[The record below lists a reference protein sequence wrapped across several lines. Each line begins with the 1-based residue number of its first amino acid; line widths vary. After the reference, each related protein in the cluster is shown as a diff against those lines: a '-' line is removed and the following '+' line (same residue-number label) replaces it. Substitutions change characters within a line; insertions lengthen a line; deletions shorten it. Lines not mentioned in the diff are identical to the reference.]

1 MSPQFHLATVALP
14 EPVTVYLPPGGI
26 RPRVVAPGGS
36 AGSISYGPEN
46 GAETV
51 FEHLDCAFWVNLIT
65 RSIHAQIG
73 RIPNPLPLYGPEDF
87 SAVAAD
93 TPEQHGERVLQCLG
107 SDPASALQ
115 ALVNAQPL
123 PPMPARVPRE
133 IANWRARAVLELAGL
148 LATVE
153 AAIAGM
159 TGPEGTVVRNAWQ
172 SGAPLARRGPTVSGL
187 APALGLTEAQV
198 DAMFI
203 QAEALSV

>member
-1 MSPQFHLATVALP
+1 MTTFHLATVVLP
-14 EPVTVYLPPGGI
+14 QPVTVYLPPGGM

-36 AGSISYGPEN
+36 AGAISYGPDN

-51 FEHLDCAFWVNLIT
+51 FERLDCAFWINLVT
-65 RSIHAQIG
+65 RTIHAQIG
-73 RIPNPLPLYGPEDF
+73 RIPNPLPLYGLEDF

-93 TPEQHGERVLQCLG
+93 LPEQHGERVLQVLG
-107 SDPASALQ
+107 TDLAASLQ
-115 ALVNAQPL
+115 ALVNGEPL
-123 PPMPARVPRE
+123 PPPPQRVPRE

-148 LATVE
+148 LPTVE
-153 AAIAGM
+153 AAISGM
-159 TGPEGTVVRNAWQ
+159 DGQAGTVVRNAWQ
-172 SGAPLARRGPTVSGL
+172 SGAPLARHGPTVSAL